1 MSNQDFTASADFIS
15 SSKFPC
21 WAVAGPGLSVLQ
33 QPRWLC
39 LGKDKD
45 ILTSAEAT
53 DTSQE
58 RSRHI
63 KNKTENGEKKNV
75 KKSKG
80 CLLQR

>member
-1 MSNQDFTASADFIS
+1 MSNQDFTTADFIS

-39 LGKDKD
+39 LGEDKD

-63 KNKTENGEKKNV
+63 KIKLKTVRKKKV
-75 KKSKG
+75 
-80 CLLQR
+80 